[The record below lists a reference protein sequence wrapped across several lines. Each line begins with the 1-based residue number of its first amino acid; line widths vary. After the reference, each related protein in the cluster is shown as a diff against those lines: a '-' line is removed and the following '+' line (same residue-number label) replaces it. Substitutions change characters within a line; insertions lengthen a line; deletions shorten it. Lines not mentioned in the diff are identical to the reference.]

1 MLKTGYESNN
11 SNKSYFSQ
19 SKNIFP
25 FSYEKNI
32 SHCFIFGNSG
42 LICLNEING
51 KNIEIEI

>member
-11 SNKSYFSQ
+11 SNKSYFNQ
-19 SKNIFP
+19 SKKIFP